1 MFNSILSLALVI
13 LGIAAL
19 LCFIR
24 ALLGPTMHDRIVALD
39 TVGILLIGFV
49 GILMMLQDT
58 MAYTEVVLVVGI
70 LAFVGSVAIAKF
82 LERGNLF
89 DND

>member
-13 LGIAAL
+13 LGIATL

-58 MAYTEVVLVVGI
+58 MAYTEVALVIGI